1 MRHGRALFAHPSVF
15 TDSFPVHDHG
25 LDPTGPSSV
34 MLKKQKNSSDDS
46 TSRKAW
52 VDPDDAPEW
61 TDEMVARAE
70 ISEGGKIIRGGRPPP
85 NSGVGGTPEPGKA

>member
-1 MRHGRALFAHPSVF
+1 
-15 TDSFPVHDHG
+15 
-25 LDPTGPSSV
+25 

-52 VDPDDAPEW
+52 VDSDDAPEW

-70 ISEGGKIIRGGRPPP
+70 ISEGDKIIRRGRPPLGDKAK
-85 NSGVGGTPEPGKA
+85 GVVTMRLDADVLESYRALGPGWQTQINADLRRARKLKKA

>member
-1 MRHGRALFAHPSVF
+1 
-15 TDSFPVHDHG
+15 
-25 LDPTGPSSV
+25 

-46 TSRKAW
+46 TSRRPW

-70 ISEGGKIIRGGRPPP
+70 ISEGGKIIRRGRPP
-85 NSGVGGTPEPGKA
+85 SDSDGGGTLHMGKPDP

>member
-1 MRHGRALFAHPSVF
+1 MPK
-15 TDSFPVHDHG
+15 TQKDS
-25 LDPTGPSSV
+25 L
-34 MLKKQKNSSDDS
+34 DDS

-70 ISEGGKIIRGGRPPP
+70 ISEGGKIIRGGLLPP
-85 NSGVGGTPEPGKA
+85 NSGVGGTPEPAKI